1 MGIRNWIEEA
11 PATRSIILGSFF
23 GCLMYIVPYG
33 LEITIMFAMMMPG
46 VYCGFAI
53 IVDQN
58 YEIIQET
65 IITTILA
72 YIFGMYC
79 YPKVADGNSYYAPLA
94 VFIHGIV
101 DFTHHFKLFPSSK
114 HVQTCCHKYPI
125 ICGCFDFALAIFL
138 SLMIYI
144 FE

>member
-1 MGIRNWIEEA
+1 MGIRSWVEES
-11 PATRSIILGSFF
+11 PAIRSSILGSFF
-23 GCLMYIVPYG
+23 GCLFYFIPYG

-53 IVDQN
+53 IIDGN
-58 YEIIQET
+58 FEALQES
-65 IITTILA
+65 IVTTVLA
-72 YIFGMYC
+72 YVFGMYC
-79 YPKVADGNSYYAPLA
+79 YPRLNESSYYAPLA
-94 VFIHGIV
+94 VLIHGIV

-125 ICGCFDFALAIFL
+125 ICGCFDFSVAAALSI
-138 SLMIYI
+138 MIYI